1 MSEERAHN
9 QWYFVQCLSGQEMK
23 ACESIQ
29 KRIELEGVQDAVF
42 DAIVPME
49 KVTEVKQGEKKTS
62 NRKFFPGYLLV
73 IVDLY
78 DVEGNMNALVWNF
91 IKDTPGVT
99 GFINERPKPLSTRE
113 VEDIEGMM
121 SDSSETERPK
131 IDFIVGEMVKI
142 KDGPF
147 ENFDG
152 KIEEIDPDHGKL
164 RVSVSIFCRS
174 TPVELGYWQVER
186 ES

>member
-1 MSEERAHN
+1 MSEEREHK

-49 KVTEVKQGEKKTS
+49 KVTEVKQGEKKIS

-78 DVEGNMNALVWNF
+78 DVEGTMNALVWNF
-91 IKDTPGVT
+91 
-99 GFINERPKPLSTRE
+99 
-113 VEDIEGMM
+113 
-121 SDSSETERPK
+121 
-131 IDFIVGEMVKI
+131 GEFVVAA
-142 KDGPF
+142 D
-147 ENFDG
+147 D
-152 KIEEIDPDHGKL
+152 D
-164 RVSVSIFCRS
+164 
-174 TPVELGYWQVER
+174 
-186 ES
+186 

>member
-1 MSEERAHN
+1 MTEELQDK
-9 QWYFVQCLSGQEMK
+9 QWYFVQCLSGQEPK

-29 KRIELEGVQDAVF
+29 KRIELESMQDLIYEAV
-42 DAIVPME
+42 VPME
-49 KVTEVKQGEKKTS
+49 KVTEVKAGEKKTV

-73 IVDLY
+73 IADLY
-78 DVEGNMNALVWNF
+78 GEDGDMNAQVWNF

-99 GFINERPKPLSTRE
+99 GFINEKPKALSSRE
-113 VEDIEGMM
+113 IEDILNMM
-121 SDSSETERPK
+121 TESSETERPK
-131 IDFIVGEMVKI
+131 IDFTVGEMVKI
-142 KDGPF
+142 KDGAF

-164 RVSVSIFCRS
+164 RLSVSIFGRS
-174 TPVELGYWQVER
+174 TPVEVGYWQVER